1 MRVIETYKK
10 MTDVELELELERV
23 IELRAQ
29 GYQMLGRG
37 DLMIEASIKLC
48 DDAIQ
53 AIGIE
58 KLNRRNINSRKA

>member
-1 MRVIETYKK
+1 MRVIEKYKK
-10 MTDVELELELERV
+10 MTDVELELELEML
-23 IELRAQ
+23 IEHRAQ
-29 GYQMLGRG
+29 GYQMLGSG

-53 AIGIE
+53 AIEIE